1 MKRLFF
7 ALWPEPEIR
16 QALQRVSQLIPA
28 SDIKAVRPRNYHVT
42 LVFLGNVDDAT
53 ALLIRQRIGAISAK
67 TFALSFDQLSYWR
80 RPRVLCLSCS
90 NALADYVNLAAA
102 LEQEVSACGLQIESQ
117 PYTPH
122 ITLARRARRAAEI
135 RFEPILWR
143 AETFC
148 LVESCSE
155 PGGVVYRVL
164 QQWPLIPVS
173 Q

>member
-1 MKRLFF
+1 
-7 ALWPEPEIR
+7 
-16 QALQRVSQLIPA
+16 
-28 SDIKAVRPRNYHVT
+28 
-42 LVFLGNVDDAT
+42 
-53 ALLIRQRIGAISAK
+53 
-67 TFALSFDQLSYWR
+67 
-80 RPRVLCLSCS
+80 
-90 NALADYVNLAAA
+90 
-102 LEQEVSACGLQIESQ
+102 LEQEVSACGLQIDSQ

-122 ITLARRARRAAEI
+122 ITLARHARHVAEI